1 MKPEQQKEKKKQQR
15 KEKKENFRKLTM
27 EEEIEIVRMTE
38 EK

>member
-27 EEEIEIVRMTE
+27 EEEIEIVRMIE